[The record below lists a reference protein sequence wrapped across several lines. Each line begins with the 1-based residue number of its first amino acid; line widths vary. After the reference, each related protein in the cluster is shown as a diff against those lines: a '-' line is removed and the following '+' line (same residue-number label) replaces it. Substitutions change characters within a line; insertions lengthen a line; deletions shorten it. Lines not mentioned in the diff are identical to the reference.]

1 LTLEE
6 DHCRSTEERDHVDQ
20 ESRDVAHL
28 GARAR
33 PVIFLTWF
41 RLSAFSKLETHA
53 SSMLGGDR

>member
-1 LTLEE
+1 LEE

-20 ESRDVAHL
+20 ESRDV
-28 GARAR
+28 AR